1 MDSIKIKRY
10 ENQQSKQQL
19 EKYQISVSITS
30 PNKVLFSIQSQLRNY
45 KSIKRKS
52 NGNDE
57 NKKIKMNETLIILPL
72 TGLRKD
78 EEIDEVQP

>member
-30 PNKVLFSIQSQLRNY
+30 PNKVLFSIQSQLCNY
-45 KSIKRKS
+45 KTIKRKS

-72 TGLRKD
+72 T
-78 EEIDEVQP
+78 